1 MLFGVLVRLALQ
13 FPQAEFLALLR
24 GDLLF
29 GTCDD
34 LGCSR
39 KRLVVVV
46 FSDGLLDGVSKR
58 CRRRPRRQV
67 LEVRRDE
74 IEPLAAIDALVAEG
88 DKVAA
93 YMRFEGKGYRTD
105 IFGDVPPRGQNV
117 RISLM
122 MLLTFKDGKIVEKR
136 AHFDVGDIR
145 RQLAAG

>member
-1 MLFGVLVRLALQ
+1 MSLEQNKQLVKRFYEAIG
-13 FPQAEFLALLR
+13 R
-24 GDLLF
+24 GDFDALRDMVHPDF
-29 GTCDD
+29 
-34 LGCSR
+34 
-39 KRLVVVV
+39 V
-46 FSDGLLDGVSKR
+46 FYSQIDTPKPGVQGLMESEKPSFDAFESFIF
-58 CRRRPRRQV
+58 P
-67 LEVRRDE
+67 
-74 IEPLAAIDALVAEG
+74 IDTLVAEG

-122 MLLTFKDGKIVEKR
+122 MLLTFKDGKVVEKR